1 MNSMSLKPE
10 PHTAVLVQE
19 RVQEA
24 LHSGKLSQPEQQ
36 AMQEFDRDLERYLR

>member
-24 LHSGKLSQPEQQ
+24 LHSGKLSPTEKQ